1 MKRRSSG
8 VAEWACGISDLMFA
22 QLPLALREEEGVQEL
37 QEFRSCR
44 MDLRNFG
51 FDVCP
56 LLPLALHAS

>member
-37 QEFRSCR
+37 QEFSELQNRPEEFR
-44 MDLRNFG
+44 I
-51 FDVCP
+51 
-56 LLPLALHAS
+56 